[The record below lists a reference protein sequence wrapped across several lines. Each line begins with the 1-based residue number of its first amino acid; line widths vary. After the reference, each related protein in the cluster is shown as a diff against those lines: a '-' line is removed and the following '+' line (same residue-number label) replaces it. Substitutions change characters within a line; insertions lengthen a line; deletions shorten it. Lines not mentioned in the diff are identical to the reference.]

1 MTGTPR
7 REIGLRQ
14 RMAQKYRYSGSLD
27 YPGRFESAT
36 IVLPVMNETTSLE
49 QTVEIIL
56 RDIRPWLR
64 EILIVVC
71 ARTTPEAMAVVNRLE
86 SEHEG
91 TVVVHHQTLP
101 FLGGA
106 MRECFS
112 LARGSHTV
120 LMASD
125 LETEP
130 KDLVKLIDQARTTPW
145 AIVAAS
151 RWMKRGS
158 FSGYSPAKLVFNWVF
173 QVFFSALY
181 GSRLTDMTFAYR
193 VYPTAVVQSIRWEEL
208 RHAFLFECL
217 VKPLRLGVP
226 VIEMPSTWKAR
237 TEGES
242 QNSFLRNFIYFRA
255 GLRTRFS
262 STESI
267 LLPDAP
273 LTRLHAVH
281 S

>member
-1 MTGTPR
+1 
-7 REIGLRQ
+7 
-14 RMAQKYRYSGSLD
+14 MAQTYRYSGSPG
-27 YPGRFESAT
+27 YPGPFQSAT
-36 IVLPVMNETTSLE
+36 IILPVMNETVSLE

-56 RDIRPWLR
+56 RDVRPWLR

-71 ARTTPEAMAVVNRLE
+71 DRTTPEAMAVVSRL
-86 SEHEG
+86 SAQLG
-91 TVVVHHQTLP
+91 DLLIVHRQIMP

-106 MRECFS
+106 MRECFA

-130 KDLVKLIDQARTTPW
+130 RDLAKLIAQARETPW

-151 RWMKRGS
+151 RWLRRGS
-158 FSGYSPAKLVFNWVF
+158 FAGYSPAKLAFNWIF
-173 QVFFSALY
+173 QAFFALLY
-181 GSRLTDMTFAYR
+181 GARLTDMTFAYR
-193 VYPTAVVQSIRWEEL
+193 VYPTAVVQSIRWQEL
-208 RHAFLFECL
+208 RHPFLFECL

-226 VIEMPSTWKAR
+226 IIEIPSTWKAR
-237 TEGES
+237 IEGES
-242 QNSFLRNFIYFRA
+242 QNTFFRNFVYFRA
-255 GLRTRFS
+255 GLRARFS
-262 STESI
+262 PALSI

-273 LTRLHAVH
+273 LTRLQQAH

>member
-1 MTGTPR
+1 
-7 REIGLRQ
+7 
-14 RMAQKYRYSGSLD
+14 MAQKYRYHGSAD
-27 YPGRFESAT
+27 YPGPFQSAT
-36 IVLPVMNETTSLE
+36 IVLPVMNETVSLE
-49 QTVEIIL
+49 QTVAIML

-71 ARTTPEAMAVVNRLE
+71 KRTTPEAMAVVRRL
-86 SEHEG
+86 SEELG
-91 TVVVHHQTLP
+91 ELVVVHHQTLP
-101 FLGGA
+101 YLGGA
-106 MRECFS
+106 MRESFA

-130 KDLVKLIDQARTTPW
+130 NDLAKLIEQARRTPW

-151 RWMKRGS
+151 RWLQRGS
-158 FSGYSPAKLVFNWVF
+158 FSGYSQAKLVFNWIF
-173 QVFFSALY
+173 QGFFAALY
-181 GSRLTDMTFAYR
+181 GARLTDMTFAYR
-193 VYPTAVVQSIRWEEL
+193 VYPTPVLQSIRWEEL

-217 VKPLRLGVP
+217 IKPLRLGVP
-226 VIEMPSTWKAR
+226 VLEIASTWKAR
-237 TEGES
+237 IEGES
-242 QNSFLRNFIYFRA
+242 QNTFFRNFVYFRT

-262 STESI
+262 SIDSI

-273 LTRLHAVH
+273 LTGLQEVH

>member
-1 MTGTPR
+1 
-7 REIGLRQ
+7 
-14 RMAQKYRYSGSLD
+14 MAQKYRYRGSPD
-27 YPGRFESAT
+27 YPGPFLSAT
-36 IVLPVMNETTSLE
+36 IVLPVMNETVSLE

-56 RDIRPWLR
+56 RDARPSIR

-71 ARTTPEAMAVVNRLE
+71 ERTTPEAMAVVNRLK
-86 SEHEG
+86 G
-91 TVVVHHQTLP
+91 QLGDLVVVHQQTLP

-106 MRECFS
+106 LRECYA

-130 KDLVKLIDQARTTPW
+130 NDLGRLIEQARETPW
-145 AIVAAS
+145 AIVAGS
-151 RWMKRGS
+151 RWLKRGN
-158 FSGYSPAKLVFNWVF
+158 FSGYLPIKLVANWVF
-173 QVFFSALY
+173 QAFFSMLY
-181 GSRLTDMTFAYR
+181 GVRLTDLTFGYR
-193 VYPTAVVQSIRWEEL
+193 VYPTPVIQSIAWEEL
-208 RHAFLFECL
+208 RHPFLFECL

-226 VIEMPSTWKAR
+226 VVEVTTTWRAR
-237 TEGES
+237 IEGES
-242 QNSFLRNFIYFRA
+242 QNPFFRNFVYFRT

-262 STESI
+262 SVESI

-273 LTRLHAVH
+273 LTRQQAVH